1 MFFKVYIL
9 FFAEDCVHIKF
20 ELIWWSRYMEISH
33 YSLHPN
39 LTPNLPFMFHPQNT
53 VLVFFK
59 VNTTLELCC
68 LAGGFLFFPYDIDHV
83 LSRILELFEFRI
95 LYSPCL
101 IYFSNDVIFMLLK
114 RRMSHCYHCGYW
126 KNPEPLIPHSVN
138 AGGCECWSHLLALLM
153 LMYHI
158 WHDNSC
164 LFIKMLRI

>member
-9 FFAEDCVHIKF
+9 FFFAEDFVHIKF

-39 LTPNLPFMFHPQNT
+39 IISHLTPNLPFMFQPPKYSSSF
-53 VLVFFK
+53 LK
-59 VNTTLELCC
+59 VNTTLEFCC
-68 LAGGFLFFPYDIDHV
+68 LAGCFLFLFFPDDTFHV
-83 LSRILELFEFRI
+83 PSRILELFEFRI

-101 IYFSNDVIFMLLK
+101 IYFANGVIFMLLK

-138 AGGCECWSHLLALLM
+138 AGGCEC
-153 LMYHI
+153 
-158 WHDNSC
+158 
-164 LFIKMLRI
+164 